1 MKLNSKQLNNLLV
14 ITESNQQLGI
24 LESFNLETES
34 QSILE
39 YIVKPNN
46 KIQELISGDLIIPR
60 GQVIDITEKNIIVS
74 DLFLKDKD
82 KEGSKSKIS
91 EKIKQKISSPAVMKE
106 K

>member
-1 MKLNSKQLNNLLV
+1 MKFNNQKLIGLK
-14 ITESNQQLGI
+14 IETESGERLGI
-24 LESFNLETES
+24 LDSFNLETES

-60 GQVIDITEKNIIVS
+60 GQVLDITAKKIIVN
-74 DLFLKDKD
+74 DLWLKDKVNL
-82 KEGSKSKIS
+82 KSKVS
-91 EKIKQKISSPAVMKE
+91 DKIKEKISSPAVMKE